1 MDLLKHKKMK
11 PSKYSPPPPSP
22 LKKRICQCGCLVEFQ
37 PTRKDQIYL
46 NKQHAD
52 YGYNHQKRKSRDAE
66 KIKQVKILAKNDRII
81 GKHFQANKRRDETA
95 TVYFDVLRADGYDF
109 SLHVGMV
116 EEEGREYFF
125 TFHYFIQIYPSEPKR
140 VKIFRR

>member
-1 MDLLKHKKMK
+1 MK
-11 PSKYSPPPPSP
+11 SSKYTPPPPSP
-22 LKKRICQCGCLVEFQ
+22 LKKRICQCGCSVEFQ
-37 PTRKDQIYL
+37 PTLKDQIYL

-81 GKHFQANKRRDETA
+81 GKHFLANKRRDETA
-95 TVYFDVLRADGYDF
+95 IVYFDVLRADGYDF
-109 SLHVGMV
+109 SLHVVMV

-140 VKIFRR
+140 VKICRR

>member
-1 MDLLKHKKMK
+1 MK
-11 PSKYSPPPPSP
+11 PTKYASPSPSP
-22 LKKRICQCGCLVEFQ
+22 LKRCICQCGCSVEFQ
-37 PTRKDQIYL
+37 STRKNQIYL

-52 YGYNHQKRKSRDAE
+52 YGYNHQKRKPRDAE
-66 KIKQVKILAKNDRII
+66 KIKHVKILTKNDRII
-81 GKHFQANKRRDETA
+81 AKHFLANIRRDETA

-109 SLHVGMV
+109 SIHVGMV

-125 TFHYFIQIYPSEPKR
+125 TFQYFIRIYPSEPKQ

>member
-11 PSKYSPPPPSP
+11 SSKYTPQPPSP
-22 LKKRICQCGCLVEFQ
+22 LKKRICQCGCSVEFQ

-52 YGYNHQKRKSRDAE
+52 YGYNHQKRKPRDAE
-66 KIKQVKILAKNDRII
+66 KIKQVKILAQNDRII
-81 GKHFQANKRRDETA
+81 GKHFLANKRRDETA
-95 TVYFDVLRADGYDF
+95 IVYFDVLRADGYDF